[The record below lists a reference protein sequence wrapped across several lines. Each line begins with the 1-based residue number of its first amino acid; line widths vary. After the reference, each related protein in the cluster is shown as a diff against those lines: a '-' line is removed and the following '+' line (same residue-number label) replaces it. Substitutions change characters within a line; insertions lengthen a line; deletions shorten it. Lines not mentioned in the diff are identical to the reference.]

1 MKGCWF
7 SLWRHLINCSKFAC
21 SRVSHLWIVCL
32 IIFFLP
38 ILLRTKIREIVP
50 ERDFT
55 QGAFGVADPIKTN
68 CLRNSVRKRK
78 GWQWACK
85 SDLVLV
91 KSFSI
96 SVVPLHRV
104 GGGQDEGLLTFSA
117 HSFHAVLTS
126 MYWVGGDKIEI
137 SCGFK
142 HHRFILWSQAFFSS
156 LASMVFFEKFRKKFP
171 IWY

>member
-7 SLWRHLINCSKFAC
+7 WLWRHLINWSKFAC
-21 SRVSHLWIVCL
+21 GRVSHLWIVCL
-32 IIFFLP
+32 IFFFLP

-85 SDLVLV
+85 SNLVLV
-91 KSFSI
+91 KSCST

-104 GGGQDEGLLTFSA
+104 GWGKDEMLLTFSVFA
-117 HSFHAVLTS
+117 LS
-126 MYWVGGDKIEI
+126 MRYYLCIEWWQDR
-137 SCGFK
+137 K
-142 HHRFILWSQAFFSS
+142 ILWIQSPSFCSGILQS
-156 LASMVFFEKFRKKFP
+156 LC
-171 IWY
+171 